1 MPEIPITSQAD
12 LLKKLRSQFPHI
24 EQFSVDSIEQYNEG
38 LGLLESKKY
47 YKAKQT
53 FKVLILSCP
62 DDFIGY
68 EGLALVYKAQGK
80 TAEALFLIV
89 ETIRLAQPHIEN
101 GSMDI
106 EVMEEFQA
114 IKEELETPQK

>member
-24 EQFSVDSIEQYNEG
+24 EHFSLDVVEHWNEG
-38 LGLLESKKY
+38 NRLLRSKKY
-47 YKAKQT
+47 YKAKQK
-53 FKVLILSCP
+53 FKEMIVSSP
-62 DDFIGY
+62 NDFSGY

-80 TAEALFLIV
+80 TAEALFLMV
-89 ETIRLAQPHIEN
+89 ETIRLAQPHLEN

-114 IKEELETPQK
+114 VKEELETSQG

>member
-24 EQFSVDSIEQYNEG
+24 ERFSLDVVEHWNKG
-38 LGLLESKKY
+38 NRLLRSKKY

-53 FKVLILSCP
+53 FKEIIVSSP
-62 DDFIGY
+62 NDFAGY

-80 TAEALFLIV
+80 TAEALFLIG
-89 ETIRLAQPHIEN
+89 ETIRLAQPCIED
-101 GSMDI
+101 GSMDV

-114 IKEELETPQK
+114 IKHELETAQA